1 MSKRSTLNYLINS
14 YQAGKREVELLR
26 FSDEVSEY
34 DMVNL
39 EQCGLEPPQNSID
52 KILSFALQ
60 YDVLQS
66 EQTGSIELNLN

>member
-26 FSDEVSEY
+26 FSDEVSEC
-34 DMVNL
+34 DMVDL
-39 EQCGLEPPQNSID
+39 EQCGIEPSQNSID
-52 KILSFALQ
+52 RILSFALQ

-66 EQTGSIELNLN
+66 EQTGNIELNLN